1 MAPAEGPLWGFHGVE
16 QRAQSAHNRG
26 MFRFPPRAAARA
38 VHRAFGSPE
47 ARLGLSVVA
56 ASWLAVFSLFGVR
69 ASFAILK
76 DPIARELGWSQGQVT
91 LGYSL
96 MMVFYAVTAFFSG
109 TLLDRRGPRPVYL
122 VATILGSIG
131 LFATAAVSRY
141 MLYLAFFGILAG
153 ACTGM
158 LWVTSTVSVRKWYVG
173 PRYAGMWGVAFMG
186 APVAQFTL
194 AFLMGRLVVVHD
206 PASWRTGMAA
216 LGAIVTAA
224 LLGAFFLA
232 KHSPERYGF
241 SAIGSSAV
249 ETASHDAKTWK
260 LREAF
265 TVYAVWGVILAFL
278 ANMMGEFLIWTQ
290 VVSYWTGDLGWSQA
304 RAVSVYGVIG
314 LVGIV
319 SMPTMGRVADRMVR
333 ACGDEAIGR
342 KRILLVGSALGIAA
356 CALLLQSRHGVGFA
370 IAACVLFAF
379 YWAIVPGG
387 VVGYTGAVYGR
398 ASLGRIWGLATLIVM
413 GIGPFSGSFL
423 GGLFKDISGSYTVS
437 LLFALSAFVVAF
449 GMTLTLP
456 RRAEH
461 RSGGR

>member
-1 MAPAEGPLWGFHGVE
+1 MGAMT
-16 QRAQSAHNRG
+16 R
-26 MFRFPPRAAARA
+26 FRFAAAAETVRGSFGRA
-38 VHRAFGSPE
+38 E
-47 ARLGLSVVA
+47 TRLGLSVVA

-76 DPIARELGWSQGQVT
+76 DPIALELGWSQGQVS

-109 TLLDRRGPRPVYL
+109 SLLDRRGPKPVYL
-122 VATILGSIG
+122 VAALLGSVG

-141 MLYLAFFGILAG
+141 ALYLAFFGILAG

-173 PRYAGMWGVAFMG
+173 PRYAGMWGIAFMG
-186 APVAQFTL
+186 APVAQFML
-194 AFLMGRLVVVHD
+194 ALLMGRLVVEHD

-224 LLGAFFLA
+224 LLGAFLLA
-232 KHSPERYGF
+232 KHSPERYGLA
-241 SAIGSSAV
+241 AIGSSA
-249 ETASHDAKTWK
+249 TAGTADNEKTWTLK
-260 LREAF
+260 EAF

-278 ANMMGEFLIWTQ
+278 TNMMAEFLIWTQ
-290 VVSYWTGDLGWSQA
+290 VVSYWTADLGWSQA

-314 LVGIV
+314 LVGIA
-319 SMPTMGRVADRMVR
+319 SMPLMGRAADRMVR
-333 ACGDEAIGR
+333 ACGDEALGR
-342 KRILLVGSALGIAA
+342 KRILLVGSALGSTA
-356 CALLLQSRHGVGFA
+356 CVLLLQSRHGVGFA
-370 IAACVLFAF
+370 VVACILFAF

-398 ASLGRIWGLATLIVM
+398 VSLGRIWGLATLIVM
-413 GIGPFSGSFL
+413 GIGPFLGSFL

-437 LLFALSAFVVAF
+437 LLFALSAFILAF
-449 GMTLTLP
+449 GVTLTLP
-456 RRAEH
+456 LRAQRRFE
-461 RSGGR
+461 GR